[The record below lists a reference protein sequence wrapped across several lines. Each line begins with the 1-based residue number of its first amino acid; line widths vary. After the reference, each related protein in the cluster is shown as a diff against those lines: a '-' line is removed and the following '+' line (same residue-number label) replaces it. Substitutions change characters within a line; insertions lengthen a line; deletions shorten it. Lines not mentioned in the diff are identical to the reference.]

1 MRNRSATA
9 AGLAAALAAAVWA
22 PPAAGQLPLA
32 PVGTHGQTV
41 TPVYEGWY
49 PNPDGTISVSWG
61 YFNRNSEERV
71 RIPIGPDNRI
81 EPGGPDRGQPTHF
94 LPRRQRGVFTVVVP
108 GDFGDR
114 EVFWTINF
122 RGDTQ
127 TIPGH
132 LHRDWLLDALGGNT
146 DGDTPPAVRFAEDGR
161 AFRGPGGPPHGPLAA
176 TVGAPLPLVVWA
188 TDDGVTRR
196 AREEGDEP
204 PPLVRLSWRLHQGP
218 GEVAFA
224 DPEIEIAEDG
234 PERAETTATFSA
246 PGEYVLRAF
255 ANDRSG
261 GGGSQCCWT
270 NAFVRVTVSP

>member
-9 AGLAAALAAAVWA
+9 AGLAAALAMAVWA

-81 EPGGPDRGQPTHF
+81 EPGGPDRGQPTYF

-146 DGDTPPAVRFAEDGR
+146 DGDTPPVVRFADDGR
-161 AFRGPGGPPHGPLAA
+161 AFRGPGGPPHGPLTA

-196 AREEGDEP
+196 VREEGDEP

-218 GEVAFA
+218 GEVTFA

-234 PERAETTATFSA
+234 PERAETTATFSD

>member
-9 AGLAAALAAAVWA
+9 AGLAAALAMAVWA

-81 EPGGPDRGQPTHF
+81 EPGGPDRGQPTYF

-161 AFRGPGGPPHGPLAA
+161 ALRGPGGPPHGPLTA

-196 AREEGDEP
+196 AREEDDEP

-234 PERAETTATFSA
+234 PERAETTATFSE